1 MEVHWQDLKTKRRIT
16 PVRLLYVEII
26 TLCLTQHLVKDTRET
41 HCVYSHWQLF
51 ELYIQYKGVSV
62 KQIFNLNYFL

>member
-26 TLCLTQHLVKDTRET
+26 TLCMTQHLVKDTRET
-41 HCVYSHWQLF
+41 HCV
-51 ELYIQYKGVSV
+51 IQSLATV
-62 KQIFNLNYFL
+62 